1 MTRSTAR
8 PFIPHNNRELPY
20 SRDPVIFWAAFVA
33 VFAILVIAL
42 GLVLGQAI
50 ATRHAAMLSFVAET
64 YQLASDNTG
73 AAAAPASAL
82 QRPVRIILP
91 R

>member
-8 PFIPHNNRELPY
+8 PFVPHNNRELPY
-20 SRDPVIFWAAFVA
+20 SRDPVIFWAAFFA
-33 VFAILVIAL
+33 VFGILVVAL

-50 ATRHAAMLSFVAET
+50 AARRAAMLSFVAET
-64 YQLASDNTG
+64 YQVASDNTG
-73 AAAAPASAL
+73 AASASVL
-82 QRPVRIILP
+82 QRPVRIILA